1 MPRVLHT
8 ADWHLGKRLHDF
20 WLLDEQ
26 SEALDRLADV
36 VARERPDLVLIAGD
50 LFDVPVPQVRALQL
64 WERAVARIA
73 DELGVP
79 VVVIPGN
86 HDQAERIAMNARMAR
101 HAGLHVLTDLAAA
114 HLPVRV
120 GGVDVFGVPFHKP
133 PHVRAVA
140 NAATEA
146 ATSGANDGAPT
157 ATDDLGDVDYDAA
170 MGWILSR
177 ARRHRTPAVPTVLAA
192 HAFVE
197 GAGEEPEGEEAILV
211 GGAGGVRPGTLRG
224 FDYVALGHLHRP
236 RTLEGPAPVRYA
248 GSLFPYAFGE
258 PNEKSV
264 TLVDLPAGGGP
275 PSEIRAVPLPA
286 RRQVRI
292 VDGKRFAEVIEE
304 GRAIRADPDRAVR
317 ADDYLLVRVQD
328 RDPIDHALAR
338 LREVHPRALL
348 EQPVIDVRTEG
359 RRLSG
364 DVRTIRP
371 EDAFLDFYES
381 VYDAPPSELELEI
394 LRAVLSGGDVVIDD
408 AADDDAPDDD
418 AAPDDEALEAEA
430 PADAPRGTGGEEP
443 A

>member
-26 SEALDRLADV
+26 REALDRVADV

-64 WERAVARIA
+64 WERAVARIV

-79 VVVIPGN
+79 IVVIPGN

-101 HAGLHVLTDLAAA
+101 HAGLYVLTDIAAA

-120 GGVDVFGVPFHKP
+120 AGVDVVGVPFHKP

-140 NAATEA
+140 HGAAGDADDA
-146 ATSGANDGAPT
+146 AGHAADGA
-157 ATDDLGDVDYDAA
+157 ADDLGDVDYDAA
-170 MGWILSR
+170 MDWILTR
-177 ARRHRTPAVPTVLAA
+177 ARRHRTPSVPTVLVA

-211 GGAGGVRPGTLRG
+211 GGAGGVRPATLHG

-236 RTLEGPAPVRYA
+236 RTLEGPAPLRYA

-264 TLVDLPAGGGP
+264 TLVDLPEGGGP
-275 PSEIRAVPLPA
+275 PTEIRSVPLPA

-304 GRAIRADPDRAVR
+304 GRATRADPDGAAR

-381 VYDAPPSELELEI
+381 VYDAPPSQLELDI
-394 LRAVLSGGDVVIDD
+394 LRAVLNGDDVVLDD
-408 AADDDAPDDD
+408 DVLDEAPGGTPGATPDEARDEPTGDAPDDPD
-418 AAPDDEALEAEA
+418 ADVGA
-430 PADAPRGTGGEEP
+430 
-443 A
+443 

>member
-20 WLLDEQ
+20 WLLDDQ
-26 SEALDRLADV
+26 RDALDRLADV

-64 WERAVARIA
+64 WEQAVARIA
-73 DELGVP
+73 DELDVP

-140 NAATEA
+140 NAVPEA
-146 ATSGANDGAPT
+146 ASSDANDGAP
-157 ATDDLGDVDYDAA
+157 AAADDLGDVDYDAA
-170 MGWILSR
+170 MDWILTR
-177 ARRHRTPAVPTVLAA
+177 ARRHRTPGVPTVLAA
-192 HAFVE
+192 HVFVE

-211 GGAGGVRPGTLRG
+211 GGAGGVRPATLHG

-236 RTLEGPAPVRYA
+236 RMLAGPAPVRYA

-264 TLVDLPAGGGP
+264 TLVDLPEGGGP

-292 VDGKRFAEVIEE
+292 VDDKRFAEVIEE
-304 GRAIRADPDRAVR
+304 GRATRADPDRAAR

-338 LREVHPRALL
+338 LREVHPHALL

-381 VYDAPPSELELEI
+381 VYDAQPSELELEI
-394 LRAVLSGGDVVIDD
+394 LRAVLRGGDVVIDD
-408 AADDDAPDDD
+408 AAED
-418 AAPDDEALEAEA
+418 AAPDGEARKAEA
-430 PADAPRGTGGEEP
+430 PTDAPRGPSDEES

>member
-79 VVVIPGN
+79 IVVIPGN

-120 GGVDVFGVPFHKP
+120 AGVDVFGVPFHKP

-140 NAATEA
+140 NAAPEA
-146 ATSGANDGAPT
+146 ASSDANDGAP
-157 ATDDLGDVDYDAA
+157 AAADDLGDVDYDAA
-170 MGWILSR
+170 MDWILTR
-177 ARRHRTPAVPTVLAA
+177 ARRHRTPGVPTVLAA
-192 HAFVE
+192 HVFVE

-211 GGAGGVRPGTLRG
+211 GGAGGVRPATLHG

-236 RTLEGPAPVRYA
+236 RTLPGPAPVRYA

-264 TLVDLPAGGGP
+264 TLVDLPEGGGAP
-275 PSEIRAVPLPA
+275 TEIRAVPLPA

-304 GRAIRADPDRAVR
+304 GRATRADPDRAAR
-317 ADDYLLVRVQD
+317 ANDYLLVRVQD

-338 LREVHPRALL
+338 LREVHPHALL

-381 VYDAPPSELELEI
+381 VYDAQPSELELEI
-394 LRAVLSGGDVVIDD
+394 LRAVLRGDDVVIDD
-408 AADDDAPDDD
+408 VAPDDGPPRD
-418 AAPDDEALEAEA
+418 APPENAPRTAEA
-430 PADAPRGTGGEEP
+430 PTDAPRNPSGEEP